1 MREQEY
7 LLHQITDRIRRSLE
21 LDEILSV
28 TVREI
33 RAFLQV
39 DRVKIYRFD
48 PDGSG
53 QVVAESIQDRNLPSL
68 LGLHF
73 PAEDI
78 PAQSRQQFIQC
89 RTRIIVDVMRSRKS
103 VHQLKNRNIGNRD
116 SAEDIR
122 YAPVDPCHVEYLL
135 SMGVRASLTVPILY
149 RNRLWGLLA
158 VHHARSR
165 HFCERELQ
173 IVQLLV
179 DQVSIAIAQSDL
191 LERARGQTQSEQTA
205 EQISRLLH
213 SPLEISAI
221 RQSVLEETVKALQGC
236 GGRLYLLPQPPRE
249 SASLYCYGHQP
260 QLLSSDLEET
270 TWWKGLIA
278 AIEIRSQTMTSRNGS
293 PVSWLDAYHAQ
304 EKESHPTSP
313 IDEGRSHPCSPFEG
327 QESDRTE
334 ARSANAIHSGM
345 SDPYILDLSDLK
357 LQHPSL
363 KQAFGATP
371 IRSILIVPLQYR
383 HHYIGCLSVFR
394 QGYQTEIL
402 WAGRSN
408 LDRRNARPRQSFEI
422 WREIKQDQYRSW
434 SAEDLKLAQSLGL
447 HLYMSVMQ
455 KRVEEMIRYQASH
468 DTLTHLPNR
477 LLFNEQLSLVL
488 PLMRQQGE
496 MLAVAF
502 LDIDRFKAIN
512 ASLGHETGDR
522 LLQQVAE
529 RLRGCLREGDFLARW
544 GGDEFIVLL
553 RHLNCAEDVADLSK
567 SMLDTL
573 SQPFEIDRRELFVTA
588 SLGIA
593 MAPYDGE
600 ETQTLLQNADTAMH
614 WAKQEGKNHYRVY
627 TPEMNRSAI
636 EKLFLETELRKALLR
651 DDLQLYYQPQVDLKT
666 TEIVGVE
673 ALLRWQHSELGAI
686 GPDRF
691 IPLAEETGLIADI
704 GEWVLRRA
712 CEQHQA
718 WQAAGLTPLRMAVNL
733 SAHQFQQPNLVEAIV
748 SILDQT
754 HIDPASLELELTES
768 TVVRDIEYATTV
780 LQKLQQMGI
789 KIAMDDFG
797 TGYSSLSA
805 IKHLPLDT
813 LKIDKSFVADLTDDP
828 SDAAIAASVMALG
841 KGLNLR
847 VLAEGVETEEQLAFL
862 RSIQCDLAQGYWF
875 SRPRPAAEIEQLLR
889 EAKANRD
896 RALKP
901 DKPSGAIELVS
912 KAMMPTPPQ
921 LWLHARELERV
932 NQALRQEIRDREQVE
947 IALRQQARREQLVAQ
962 IAQRIRESLDLSYI
976 LNTAVAEVRQFLG
989 CDRVLLY
996 RFFSDWSGVVEVE
1009 SVAAEW
1015 TPILGTQIEDPCFRD
1030 HYVFQY
1036 REGRVKAIANIH
1048 KAGLDECHIDLLE
1061 RFEVKANL
1069 VVPVL
1074 NGDRLWGL
1082 TIAHQCSHPRRW
1094 HPDEGRLLKQLS
1106 TQLAIAIQQGELY
1119 GQLESANRELHRLAH
1134 LDGLTR
1140 VANRRQFNLSLQRE
1154 WKILAREQL
1163 PLSLI
1168 MCDVDFFKRYNDTYG
1183 HQAGDECLRRL
1194 AGVLRECAKRPAD
1207 LVARYGGEEFAI
1219 ILPNTPEAGAVQVAE
1234 EIRDRVAALHITHV
1248 NSPVSSQVT
1257 VSVGVA
1263 MTRPSPY
1270 STSEALIAA
1279 ADRALYQAKGQGRDR
1294 VVVDDFNT

>member
-39 DRVKIYRFD
+39 DRVKIYRFE

-53 QVVAESIQDRNLPSL
+53 EVVAESIQDRNLPSL

-78 PAQSRQQFIQC
+78 PPQSRQQFIQC
-89 RTRIIVDVMRSRKS
+89 RTRVIVDVMRSRKS
-103 VHQLKNRNIGNRD
+103 LHQLTPKDSSDRY

-135 SMGVRASLTVPILY
+135 SMGVRASLTIPILY

-191 LERARGQTQSEQTA
+191 LERARGQAKSEQTI

-213 SPLEISAI
+213 SPLDLNAI

-236 GGRLYLLPQPPRE
+236 GGRLYLLPHPPRE

-260 QLLSSDLEET
+260 QLLSRNLEET

-278 AIEIRSQTMTSRNGS
+278 AIEIRSQNTQNIGSRERS
-293 PVSWLDAYHAQ
+293 PVTQLDPYDPQ
-304 EKESHPTSP
+304 GK
-313 IDEGRSHPCSPFEG
+313 DSPFYDP
-327 QESDRTE
+327 ESDGTE
-334 ARSANAIHSGM
+334 ARSLNPIPSGM

-363 KQAFGATP
+363 ERAFSATP
-371 IRSILIVPLQYR
+371 IRSISIVPLQYR

-408 LDRRNARPRQSFEI
+408 RDGRNARPRQSFEI
-422 WREIKQDQYRSW
+422 WRELKQDQYRPW
-434 SAEDLKLAQSLGL
+434 SAEDIKLAQSLGL

-455 KRVEEMIRYQASH
+455 KRVEGMIRYQASH
-468 DTLTHLPNR
+468 DTLTNLPNR

-529 RLRGCLREGDFLARW
+529 RLRECLREEDFLARW

-553 RHLNCAEDVADLSK
+553 PHLNCAEDVADLSK
-567 SMLDTL
+567 SILDTL
-573 SQPFEIDRRELFVTA
+573 SQPFEIERRELFVTA

-600 ETQTLLQNADTAMH
+600 EAQTLLQNAETAMH
-614 WAKQEGKNHYRVY
+614 RAKQEGKNHYRVY
-627 TPEMNRSAI
+627 TPEMNRLAM
-636 EKLFLETELRKALLR
+636 EKLFLETELRKALSR
-651 DDLQLYYQPQVDLKT
+651 HDLQLYYQPQVDLKT

-673 ALLRWQHSELGAI
+673 ALLRWQHPELGEI

-691 IPLAEETGLIADI
+691 IPLAEETGLIADL

-712 CEQHQA
+712 CEQQQA
-718 WQAAGLTPLRMAVNL
+718 WYAAGLTPLRMAVNL

-748 SILDQT
+748 GIIDQT
-754 HIDPASLELELTES
+754 QIDPASLELELTES

-875 SRPRPAAEIEQLLR
+875 SRPRPAVEIEQLLR
-889 EAKANRD
+889 EAKASRD
-896 RALKP
+896 RAS
-901 DKPSGAIELVS
+901 DRNEGAGAIELAS

-921 LWLHARELERV
+921 IWLHARELERV

-947 IALRQQARREQLVAQ
+947 IALRQQARREHLVAQ

-996 RFFSDWSGVVEVE
+996 RFNSDWSGVVEVE

-1030 HYVFQY
+1030 HYVWQY

-1048 KAGLDECHIDLLE
+1048 KAGLGECHIDLLE
-1061 RFEVKANL
+1061 QFQVKANL

-1082 TIAHQCSHPRRW
+1082 TIAHQCSRQRRW

-1140 VANRRQFNLSLQRE
+1140 VANRRQFDLSLQRE
-1154 WKILAREQL
+1154 WKILAREQM

-1194 AGVLRECAKRPAD
+1194 AGVLRECAKRPSD

-1219 ILPNTPEAGAVQVAE
+1219 ILPNTPETGALRVAE
-1234 EIRDRVAALHITHV
+1234 EIRDRVAALHITHM
-1248 NSPVSSQVT
+1248 NSPVSSYVT

-1263 MTRPSPY
+1263 TTRPSPY
-1270 STSEALIAA
+1270 SASEALLAA

-1294 VVVDDFNT
+1294 VVVDDPDT